1 MLKIADST
9 PALLRQLMA
18 EAARLTDDDLPLAVE
33 FVSHLAQA
41 HRQPGTPARRPSVVA
56 IRARA
61 KEIAAQLGE
70 VPRAELVAQF
80 LQIADQIR
88 AEASAN
94 GTALE
99 INEETWQSE

>member
-1 MLKIADST
+1 MLKTVDST

-33 FVSHLAQA
+33 FVSRLAHAHHLPEA
-41 HRQPGTPARRPSVVA
+41 ARRPSVVA

-80 LQIADQIR
+80 LQIADQVR